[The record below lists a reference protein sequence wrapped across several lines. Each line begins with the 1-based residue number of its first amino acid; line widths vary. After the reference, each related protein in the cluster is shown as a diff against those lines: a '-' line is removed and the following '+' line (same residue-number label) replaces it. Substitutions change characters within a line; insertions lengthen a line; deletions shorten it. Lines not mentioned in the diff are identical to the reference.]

1 MCPCIKRVKNHEDTK
16 KSLAEPPVDTDML
29 WVKNILR
36 EHEETSHL
44 NLERN
49 KVEGKME
56 EVRTWV
62 CWVVSSTI
70 RMETREKC
78 PPFANSHSHCSGIL
92 TNAYFSFSTGLRV
105 QMKVE
110 QSPGVLT
117 LQEGR
122 NSSLICN
129 YSTSMTSVQW
139 FQQNPDRRLISLFYI
154 ASGMQQKGRLK
165 STINSKERYS
175 QLYIRDSQLGDSATY
190 FCAVDAQ
197 CSADTCSLYTK
208 PELRT

>member
-1 MCPCIKRVKNHEDTK
+1 VCPCIKRVKNHEDTK
-16 KSLAEPPVDTDML
+16 KSLAESLVDTDLL
-29 WVKNILR
+29 WVKNIPG
-36 EHEETSHL
+36 EHKGTSHL

-56 EVRTWV
+56 EVRIWV
-62 CWVVSSTI
+62 CWAVSSTM
-70 RMETREKC
+70 RMETRGKC
-78 PPFANSHSHCSGIL
+78 PPFANSHSHCSGTL
-92 TNAYFSFSTGLRV
+92 TCALGFRV

-129 YSTSMTSVQW
+129 YSISMTSVQW
-139 FQQNPDRRLISLFYI
+139 FQQNPDGRLISLFYI

-175 QLYIRDSQLGDSATY
+175 QLYIRDSQPGDSATY
-190 FCAVDAQ
+190 FCAVETQ
-197 CSADTCSLYTK
+197 CSADTWSLYTK
-208 PELRT
+208 Q

>member
-1 MCPCIKRVKNHEDTK
+1 MEEEREH
-16 KSLAEPPVDTDML
+16 KSLGLCPLWGWKQEENALHLETATVIVQGPSPVP
-29 WVKNILR
+29 I
-36 EHEETSHL
+36 
-44 NLERN
+44 
-49 KVEGKME
+49 
-56 EVRTWV
+56 
-62 CWVVSSTI
+62 
-70 RMETREKC
+70 
-78 PPFANSHSHCSGIL
+78 
-92 TNAYFSFSTGLRV
+92 SFSTGLSV

-129 YSTSMTSVQW
+129 FSISIRSVQW
-139 FQQNPDRRLISLFYI
+139 FQQNPDGRLISLFYI

-175 QLYIRDSQLGDSATY
+175 QLYIRDSQPGDSATY
-190 FCAVDAQ
+190 FCAVEAQ

-208 PELRT
+208 P